1 MNVKQII
8 TAIRDDQ
15 LILRSV
21 ALGLVAL
28 VVISLLMWQK
38 LALEPRIQAAEK
50 LYGININRAADL
62 VDIYMASYMKQ
73 LGTVA
78 NQPEVIQSF
87 SQGNQSA
94 LDQLES
100 DLANNLFTNNRFA
113 DKGSVYFVD
122 S

>member
-87 SQGNQSA
+87 SQGNTAQ
-94 LDQLES
+94 DQLVVTNCCD
-100 DLANNLFTNNRFA
+100 DLLYIHCN
-113 DKGSVYFVD
+113 K
-122 S
+122 